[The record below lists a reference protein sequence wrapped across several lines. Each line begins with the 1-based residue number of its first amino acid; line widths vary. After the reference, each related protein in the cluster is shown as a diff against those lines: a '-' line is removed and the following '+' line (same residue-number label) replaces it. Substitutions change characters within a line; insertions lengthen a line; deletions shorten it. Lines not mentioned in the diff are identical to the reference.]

1 MFPIIKKQVTPEQ
14 KNFDELNRKIVEL
27 ESQLKLKDQ
36 KIVELETQI
45 KSKDKKIK
53 ALEVKFE
60 QERRRS
66 SEQEKKETPAKI
78 EERKPV
84 IIEAEPE
91 EKVQENSRYNHR
103 KNRFNFEE

>member
-27 ESQLKLKDQ
+27 ETQLNL
-36 KIVELETQI
+36 
-45 KSKDKKIK
+45 KDKKIK
-53 ALEVKFE
+53 TLEAQLE
-60 QERRRS
+60 QEKQRS
-66 SEQEKKETPAKI
+66 SAFEKQLLEKKETPVKI

-84 IIEAEPE
+84 IIESEPG